1 MVPTT
6 RRTRDRAQSSRR
18 QYTGCRSGWRA
29 SQLVCRMR
37 SGRLHRRCCASCHR
51 MKMLGCGS
59 CHRTPCSR
67 SPLSGPY
74 NPGQRRKG
82 HLRKVSSFSAT
93 KRAAVWG
100 RGFKLTSHQANYL
113 LRRSPGA
120 PFPPDPRPATTE
132 TVRQRNGG
140 LYKKERHFGCRSVP
154 PPATTGQHSTAFYEP
169 AEVCRHQ
176 SDQFP
181 EILQ

>member
-67 SPLSGPY
+67 SPLSGPD

-82 HLRKVSSFSAT
+82 HLRKVSSLSAT
-93 KRAAVWG
+93 KREQWG
-100 RGFKLTSHQANYL
+100 RCFKLTSRQTNYL
-113 LRRSPGA
+113 RRRSPGA
-120 PFPPDPRPATTE
+120 PFPPDPPTCYHTE
-132 TVRQRNGG
+132 TVRQGNGG
-140 LYKKERHFGCRSVP
+140 LYNVIKALRMPIGAIANYNRS
-154 PPATTGQHSTAFYEP
+154 TLNS
-169 AEVCRHQ
+169 
-176 SDQFP
+176 
-181 EILQ
+181 LL